1 MLCFNFLSCT
11 ISTVASS
18 SVQRLLGLS
27 WVTQSFIIDQV
38 FQTLSVNLSKITV
51 ISAIKCLDMPGV
63 QSSLVNFDLWIY
75 SVRLLQVFL
84 TKLTLKGT
92 DNERPIAG
100 KHICTGATTIHW
112 TFSFWPVCINQ
123 FSRCSPIFSTPFI
136 HALLSHFQPLLINFC
151 LPFNCCCSLHAVAG
165 LSSQN
170 IIDCRLRR
178 GYLNNLLLACFTFL
192 Q

>member
-11 ISTVASS
+11 ISTVAGS

-27 WVTQSFIIDQV
+27 WVTQSFIIDQG

-100 KHICTGATTIHW
+100 KHMLLSVQVQLQSTGHFHFDLMFASINFRVALQFFSLHLYTHYCL
-112 TFSFWPVCINQ
+112 TFSL
-123 FSRCSPIFSTPFI
+123 FS
-136 HALLSHFQPLLINFC
+136 
-151 LPFNCCCSLHAVAG
+151 
-165 LSSQN
+165 
-170 IIDCRLRR
+170 
-178 GYLNNLLLACFTFL
+178 
-192 Q
+192 